1 MADVRNVTIDQGTDV
16 AIHIQVSNT
25 IGGVLDLTGY
35 THNASYKRHSGS
47 ANSGTF
53 TTAGY
58 ANGLLTL
65 SLTDTVTA
73 NIESGVYIY
82 EAKLIN
88 TGTSD
93 VTRIQEGR
101 MTVRGSAS

>member
-1 MADVRNVTIDQGTDV
+1 MADVRNVYIDQGTDV

-25 IGGVLDLTGY
+25 TGGVLDLTDF
-35 THNASYKRHSGS
+35 THNASYKRHPGS

-73 NIESGVYIY
+73 TIDGIYIY
-82 EAKLIN
+82 EARLIN

-93 VTRIQEGR
+93 VTRVQEGR
-101 MTVRGSAS
+101 LIVKGSAS